1 MNLILHHVIWT
12 NHKLKFALLYVRPNT
27 LISMAQ
33 NGGDYDAFIFI
44 TYPGASGVAIGG
56 KACPYEQRGHKISYN
71 KAYGGNDCNKYQP
84 PQWIRCT
91 VTNRIALT
99 SEVIIT
105 YNMWEKFIPYKY
117 GG

>member
-1 MNLILHHVIWT
+1 
-12 NHKLKFALLYVRPNT
+12 
-27 LISMAQ
+27 MAQ

-56 KACPYEQRGHKISYN
+56 KACPSEQRGHKISYN

-99 SEVIIT
+99 AEVIIT
-105 YNMWEKFIPYKY
+105 YNMWVKYIPYKY
-117 GG
+117 NNAITSLISY

>member
-1 MNLILHHVIWT
+1 
-12 NHKLKFALLYVRPNT
+12 
-27 LISMAQ
+27 MAQ

-56 KACPYEQRGHKISYN
+56 KACPSEQRGHKISYN

-99 SEVIIT
+99 AEVIIT
-105 YNMWEKFIPYKY
+105 YNMWVKYIPYKY
-117 GG
+117 